1 MTDGGYAA
9 TVPGILKIIGAIIGF
24 INMIL
29 IAVGLNVHGSVAG
42 YLLFAAIYVWVM
54 CLLLLLLHIFD
65 VSGSN
70 GFDIFEVIALGLMVL
85 FAFIAFI
92 IAAVYAGRSNYSY
105 LIAITVLFFV
115 VLVTSIVDF
124 ALQLRKMV

>member
-1 MTDGGYAA
+1 MTDAGYAA
-9 TVPGILKIIGAIIGF
+9 TVPGIMKIIGAIIGF

-29 IAVGLNVHGSVAG
+29 IAVGLNVHSSEGG
-42 YLLFAAIYVWVM
+42 YLLFVAIYVWVM

-70 GFDIFEVIALGLMVL
+70 GFDIFEVVALGLMVL
-85 FAFIAFI
+85 FVFIAFI
-92 IAAVYAGRSNYSY
+92 IAAVYAGRTNYSY
-105 LIAITVLFFV
+105 LIAITVLFFI
-115 VLVTSIVDF
+115 VLVTSVVDF